1 MSNFK
6 FEENQMHLVDSI
18 LISPSLVK
26 TIVNVKKRVTQV
38 VLVFIK
44 QKIDEFLLLK
54 IHKIHECPNL
64 P

>member
-1 MSNFK
+1 
-6 FEENQMHLVDSI
+6 MHLVDSI